1 MTDSSNRDLGLSRRS
16 LLKGAGV
23 SAVGAGLISMTGA
36 PLFAQQVQQGAP
48 MPGAVG
54 GPPPGAGPG
63 PRPAPTTP
71 TDFTDTGNHFRT
83 EVDLRDC
90 EVEGK
95 IPTDIAGVF
104 YRVGPDPQY
113 PFRFP
118 ENIAF
123 DGEGHVSAFYFRDG
137 HVDFKSR
144 YARTQRYLAQEKAR
158 EALFGMYRN
167 PYTVDPRAE
176 GVSLGT
182 ANTQI
187 VVHHGKLFALK
198 EDSPPVA
205 MDPLTLETTDNY
217 YLFGGDYKAVAHT
230 AHPKIDSE
238 TGHMIGYG
246 YEAKGIGTPD
256 IYVYECDLTG
266 KIVWE
271 AWVQA
276 PYVAMIHDYAVTEN
290 HIAFYL
296 CPLVTDDAQ
305 MRAGGVHFSYDSSL
319 PTYVGVMRRG
329 GDGSDMQWLQGPL
342 GMATHTMG
350 AFSDG
355 DMFYYDQDMGEFNQF
370 PFFPNKNG
378 EPFDPAKA
386 AGKITR
392 IAIDTS
398 RREPRMYDMT
408 QHFPGFT
415 GALPRQ
421 DDRYNTVPYRYG
433 IMGSRNANGPAGS
446 GWTIFDWQTET
457 TKAYYPDEGTSLQE
471 MSFIPRNANAAEC
484 DGYLVGINDRPRE
497 GRSDVLLVDTTD
509 MNLVARVK
517 LPYRIMGQVHGWW
530 ADSGLIPGWD
540 AVV

>member
-1 MTDSSNRDLGLSRRS
+1 MSNSNTGAGLSRRG
-16 LLKGAGV
+16 LLKG
-23 SAVGAGLISMTGA
+23 VGAGAAGVGLAGA
-36 PLFAQQVQQGAP
+36 AALPVFAQA
-48 MPGAVG
+48 
-54 GPPPGAGPG
+54 GPPPGAGSPG
-63 PRPAPTTP
+63 GAPAPRPAPTTP
-71 TDFTDTGNHFRT
+71 TDFTDTGHHFRT
-83 EVDLRDC
+83 EADLRDC

-95 IPTDIAGVF
+95 IPEDIAGVF

-113 PFRFP
+113 PFRYP

-123 DGEGHVSAFYFRDG
+123 DGEGHVSAFYFRNG

-144 YARTQRYLAQEKAR
+144 YPRTQRYLAQAAAR

-187 VVHHGKLFALK
+187 VVHHGHLFALK
-198 EDSPPVA
+198 EDSPMVA
-205 MDPLTLETTDNY
+205 MDPLTLETRDNY
-217 YLFGGDYKAVAHT
+217 YLFGGDYQAVAHT

-256 IYVYECDLTG
+256 IYIYECDLSG
-266 KIVWE
+266 KIIWD

-276 PYVAMIHDYAVTEN
+276 PYVAMIHDFAVTQN

-305 MRAGGVHFSYDSSL
+305 MRAGGVHFSFDSSL

-329 GDGSDMQWLQGPL
+329 GDGSDMMWLDGPL

-378 EPFDPAKA
+378 ERFDPAKA

-398 RREPRMYDMT
+398 NRTPRTYDMT

-433 IMGSRNANGPAGS
+433 VMGSRNANGPS
-446 GWTIFDWQTET
+446 GWTIYDWQTQT
-457 TKAYYPDEGTSLQE
+457 TKVYSPDEGTSLQE
-471 MSFIPRNANAAEC
+471 MSFIPRRQGAAEM

-497 GRSDVLLVDTTD
+497 GRSELILVDTD
-509 MNLVARVK
+509 GMERIARVI

-530 ADSGLIPGWD
+530 ADAGLIPGWAE
-540 AVV
+540 AV